1 MTSPAERY
9 AISKARQ
16 VENGTALPEFRASI
30 SFDLDPFQAE
40 ACQKVAEGH
49 SVLVAAP
56 TGAGKTVVGEYA
68 IYQALGENRK
78 AFYTTPIKALSNQ
91 KYSEL
96 VNRYGAQKVGLL
108 TGDTS
113 INSEAQIV
121 VMTTEVLRNMLYADS
136 QTLDGLG
143 YVIMDEVH
151 YLADKFRGAVWEE
164 VIIHLPSNVQIISL
178 SATVSNAEEFGGWL
192 DTVRGQTDIIVSEHR
207 PVPLFQHVMV
217 GPNVVDLFAEDV
229 AFDKVAE
236 DDSKASVNPELR
248 KLVRSHSPGGRVQRG
263 RGNGGRGRGG
273 RGPQRG
279 SGMGHRISRPA
290 VIGKLDRAALL
301 PAIFFIF
308 SRKGCDMAVQQC
320 AMADLRLTTNEEA
333 AEIAQALDEVAYR
346 IPNEDLDVLEFW
358 SWRDGLVRGFA
369 SHHAGLLPIFKEIVE
384 DLFARNLIKVVFATE
399 TLALGVNMPA
409 RSVVLE
415 KLVKF
420 NGESHVQISSGE
432 YTQLTGRAGRRG
444 IDVEGHSIVLWNPDL
459 EPEALAGLAS
469 KRTYPLNSSFRP
481 TYNMSTNLLA
491 QFGREQTRQILESS
505 FAQYQADRSVVGMAR
520 QVRSKEESLAG
531 YAKSMECHLGDF
543 TEYLKLQR
551 NLAQVEKNAAKDRR
565 HQRRSAAE
573 QSLQAV
579 IRGDVVDLPGGRRFG
594 RAVVVELDKAMY
606 NPRHTVLTEEAQL
619 RRLSVEDLNGPV
631 QIISRIKIPKGFS
644 GRTPKERR
652 DLASSLR
659 NSIYESR
666 PPRQDAQ
673 SFDFEGSDSF
683 EREINAL
690 RLELKDHP
698 CHACSEKDQHMRWAD
713 RYWKLKKDTDK
724 ARRAIRGR
732 TNTIATQ
739 FDKVCKVLE
748 QFEYLV
754 PSDGGEDFVLTDSG
768 RRLRRIYGDRDLLT
782 SQILE
787 TGKLT
792 QLKSEELC
800 AVVASLVYQ
809 ARRDMDRA
817 DPKMPTG
824 KIDDIWNTTI
834 KIWGELSDAEEALN
848 LDPTAPPESGLIW
861 PIYKWARGSSLNS
874 ALRGTDLAPGDFVRW
889 AKQVIDTLDQFAKNS
904 DLPPLLVRNAYKA
917 VDQIKR
923 GVVAYSNVLD

>member
-9 AISKARQ
+9 AISKTRQ
-16 VENGTALPEFRASI
+16 VEQGTALPDFRASI
-30 SFDLDPFQAE
+30 SFELDPFQAE
-40 ACQKVAEGH
+40 SCQKVTEGH

-56 TGAGKTVVGEYA
+56 TGAGKTVVGEFA
-68 IYQALGENRK
+68 IFQALRENRK

-96 VNRYGAQKVGLL
+96 VNRYGAQSVGLL

-217 GPNVVDLFAEDV
+217 GSNVVDLFAEDV
-229 AFDKVAE
+229 SFDKVAE
-236 DDSKASVNPELR
+236 GEAKASVNPELR
-248 KLVRSHSPGGRVQRG
+248 KLVRTHNSGGRVQRG
-263 RGNGGRGRGG
+263 RGKGS

-279 SGMGHRISRPA
+279 SGFGQRVNRPA
-290 VIGKLDRAALL
+290 VIGKLDRASLL

-333 AEIAQALDEVAYR
+333 AEIAQALEEVSYR
-346 IPNEDLDVLEFW
+346 IPSEDLDVLEFW
-358 SWRDGLVRGFA
+358 AWRDGLVRGFA

-444 IDVEGHSIVLWNPDL
+444 IDVEGHSIVVWNPEL
-459 EPEALAGLAS
+459 EPESLAGLAS

-551 NLAQVEKNAAKDRR
+551 NLATMEKNAAKSRR
-565 HQRRSAAE
+565 TERRSAAE
-573 QSLQAV
+573 RSLQAV
-579 IRGDVVDLPGGRRFG
+579 MRGDVVDLPGGRRFG
-594 RAVVVELDKAMY
+594 RAVVIELDTAMY
-606 NPRHTVLTEEAQL
+606 NPRHTVLTEEGQL
-619 RRLSVEDLNGPV
+619 RRLSVDDLTGPV
-631 QIISRIKIPKGFS
+631 EIISRIRIPKGFS

-652 DLASSLR
+652 DLTASLH
-659 NSIYESR
+659 NAVYEER
-666 PPRQDAQ
+666 PPRLDAQ
-673 SFDFEGSDSF
+673 GFNYEGADST
-683 EREINAL
+683 EREINEL
-690 RLELKDHP
+690 RLQLKDHP
-698 CHACSEKDQHMRWAD
+698 CHSCSEKDQHMRWAD
-713 RYWKLKKDTDK
+713 RYWKLKKDTEK

-732 TNTIATQ
+732 TNTIATE

-748 QFEYLV
+748 QFEYLT
-754 PSDGGEDFVLTDSG
+754 PDEDDEGFMLTDSG

-792 QLKSEELC
+792 KLNSDELC

-809 ARRDMDRA
+809 ARRDGDRA
-817 DPKMPTG
+817 DPKMPTD
-824 KIDDIWNTTI
+824 KIADIWNSTI
-834 KIWGELSDAEEALN
+834 KIWGELSDAEETLS

-861 PIYKWARGSSLNS
+861 PMYKWARGASLNS
-874 ALRGTDLAPGDFVRW
+874 ALRGTDMAPGDFVRW
-889 AKQVIDTLDQFAKNS
+889 AKQVIDTLDQFAKNPE
-904 DLPPLLVRNAYKA
+904 LPPMLVRNAYKA
-917 VDQIKR
+917 VDQVKR
-923 GVVAYSNVLD
+923 GVVAYSNVLA

>member
-1 MTSPAERY
+1 MTSPAESY
-9 AISKARQ
+9 ANSKARQ
-16 VENGTALPEFRASI
+16 VEHGTALPDFRASI

-40 ACQKVAEGH
+40 ACKKVTEGH

-56 TGAGKTVVGEYA
+56 TGAGKTVVGEFA
-68 IYQALGENRK
+68 IFQALRENRK

-96 VNRYGAQKVGLL
+96 VNRYGAKSVGLL

-236 DDSKASVNPELR
+236 GDSKASVNPELR
-248 KLVRSHSPGGRVQRG
+248 KLVRTHNAGGRVQRG
-263 RGNGGRGRGG
+263 RGKGS

-279 SGMGHRISRPA
+279 SGFGQRVNRPS
-290 VIGKLDRAALL
+290 VIGKLDRAGLL

-333 AEIAQALDEVAYR
+333 AEIAQALDEVSYR
-346 IPNEDLDVLEFW
+346 IPSEDLDVLEFW
-358 SWRDGLVRGFA
+358 AWRDGLIRGFA

-444 IDVEGHSIVLWNPDL
+444 IDVEGHSIVVWNPEL

-520 QVRSKEESLAG
+520 QVRSKEESLTG
-531 YAKSMECHLGDF
+531 YAKSMQCHLGDF

-551 NLAQVEKNAAKDRR
+551 NLSALEKNAAKSRR
-565 HQRRSAAE
+565 TERRSAAE
-573 QSLQAV
+573 RSLQAV

-594 RAVVVELDKAMY
+594 RAVVVELDTAMY
-606 NPRHTVLTEEAQL
+606 NPRHTVLTEEGQL
-619 RRLSVEDLNGPV
+619 RRLSADDLNGPV
-631 QIISRIKIPKGFS
+631 EIVSRIRIPKGFT
-644 GRTPKERR
+644 GRAPKERR

-659 NSIYESR
+659 NAIYDQR

-673 SFDFEGSDSF
+673 SFNYEGADSF
-683 EREINAL
+683 EREIAQM

-754 PSDGGEDFVLTDSG
+754 PSGEGDDFALTDSG
-768 RRLRRIYGDRDLLT
+768 RRLRRIYGERDLLT

-787 TGKLT
+787 TGKLSK
-792 QLKSEELC
+792 LNAEELC

-809 ARRDMDRA
+809 ARRDGDRP
-817 DPKMPTG
+817 DPKMPTD
-824 KIDDIWNTTI
+824 KVADIWNTTI
-834 KIWGELSDAEEALN
+834 KIWGALSDAEEALN

-861 PIYKWARGSSLNS
+861 PMYKWARGSSLNS
-874 ALRGTDLAPGDFVRW
+874 ALRGTDMAPGDFVRW

-904 DLPPLLVRNAYKA
+904 ELPPMLVRNAYKA
-917 VDQIKR
+917 VDQVKR
-923 GVVAYSNVLD
+923 GVVAYSNVLA

>member
-9 AISKARQ
+9 ANSKARQ
-16 VENGTALPEFRASI
+16 VEFGTSLPDFRATL

-40 ACQKVAEGH
+40 ACRKVAEGH
-49 SVLVAAP
+49 GVLVAAP
-56 TGAGKTVVGEYA
+56 TGAGKTVVGEFA
-68 IYQALGENRK
+68 IFQAMAENRK

-91 KYSEL
+91 KFTEL
-96 VNRYGAQKVGLL
+96 VKVYGPEQVGLL

-192 DTVRGQTDIIVSEHR
+192 DTVRGDTDIIVSEVR

-217 GPNVVDLFAEDV
+217 GPNLVDLFAEDV

-236 DDSKASVNPELR
+236 GDIKASVNPELR

-263 RGNGGRGRGG
+263 RGRGAP
-273 RGPQRG
+273 RGPQRAPG
-279 SGMGHRISRPA
+279 LSQRVSRSS
-290 VIGKLDRAALL
+290 VIARLDRAGLL

-333 AEIAQALDEVAYR
+333 AQIAQALDEVAYR

-384 DLFARNLIKVVFATE
+384 DLFARNLVKVVFATE

-444 IDVEGHSIVLWNPDL
+444 IDVEGHSIVLWNPDM

-469 KRTYPLNSSFRP
+469 RRTYPLNSSFRP

-520 QVRSKEESLAG
+520 QVRSREESLAG

-551 NLAQVEKNAAKDRR
+551 ELAALEKTAAKSRR
-565 HQRRSAAE
+565 HERRSAAE
-573 QSLQAV
+573 RSLQAV

-594 RAVVVELDKAMY
+594 RAVVVALDEAMY
-606 NPRHTVLTEEAQL
+606 NPRHTVLTEEGQL
-619 RRLSVEDLNGPV
+619 RRLSAEDLNGPL
-631 QIISRIKIPKGFS
+631 QIVSRIRIPKGFTGKS
-644 GRTPKERR
+644 PKERR

-659 NSIYESR
+659 NAIYDHR
-666 PPRQDAQ
+666 PPRQGAQ
-673 SFDFEGSDSF
+673 SFDFEGADSF
-683 EREINAL
+683 EREIEKL
-690 RLELKDHP
+690 RLQLRDHP
-698 CHACSEKDQHMRWAD
+698 CHACSERDDHMRWAD
-713 RYWKLKKDTDK
+713 RYWKLKKDTEK
-724 ARRAIRGR
+724 ARRNIRGR

-748 QFEYLV
+748 QFGYLL
-754 PSDGGEDFVLTDSG
+754 PSEDGEDFSITDSG
-768 RRLRRIYGDRDLLT
+768 RRLRRIYGERDLLT
-782 SQILE
+782 SQVLE

-792 QLKSEELC
+792 GLKPEELC
-800 AVVASLVYQ
+800 AVVAFLVYQ
-809 ARRDMDRA
+809 GRRDYDRP
-817 DPKMPTG
+817 DPKMPTE
-824 KIDDIWNTTI
+824 KIADIFTQTI
-834 KIWGELSDAEEALN
+834 NIWGPLSDAEEALGLN
-848 LDPTAPPESGLIW
+848 PTAPPESGLIW
-861 PIYKWARGSSLNS
+861 PMYKWARGSSLNS

-889 AKQVIDTLDQFAKNS
+889 AKQVIDTLDQFAKNT
-904 DLPPLLVRNAYKA
+904 DLPPQLVRGAYQA
-917 VDQIKR
+917 VDSIKR

>member
-9 AISKARQ
+9 AISKTRQ
-16 VENGTALPEFRASI
+16 VEQGTALPDFRASI
-30 SFDLDPFQAE
+30 SFELDPFQAE
-40 ACQKVAEGH
+40 SCQKVTEGH

-56 TGAGKTVVGEYA
+56 TGAGKTVVGEFA
-68 IYQALGENRK
+68 IFQALRENRK

-96 VNRYGAQKVGLL
+96 VNRYGAQSVGLL

-217 GPNVVDLFAEDV
+217 GSNVVDLFAEDV
-229 AFDKVAE
+229 SFDKVAE
-236 DDSKASVNPELR
+236 GEAKASVNPELR
-248 KLVRSHSPGGRVQRG
+248 KLVRTHNSGGRVQRG
-263 RGNGGRGRGG
+263 RGKGS

-279 SGMGHRISRPA
+279 SGFGQRVNRPS
-290 VIGKLDRAALL
+290 VIGKLDRASLL

-333 AEIAQALDEVAYR
+333 AEIAQALEEVSYR
-346 IPNEDLDVLEFW
+346 IPSEDLDVLEFW
-358 SWRDGLVRGFA
+358 AWRDGLVRGFA

-444 IDVEGHSIVLWNPDL
+444 IDVEGHSIVVWNPEL
-459 EPEALAGLAS
+459 EPESLAGLAS

-551 NLAQVEKNAAKDRR
+551 NLATMEKNAAKSRR
-565 HQRRSAAE
+565 TERRSAAE
-573 QSLQAV
+573 RSLQAV
-579 IRGDVVDLPGGRRFG
+579 MRGDVVDLPGGRRFG
-594 RAVVVELDKAMY
+594 RAVVIELDTAMY
-606 NPRHTVLTEEAQL
+606 NPRHTVLTEEGQL
-619 RRLSVEDLNGPV
+619 RRLSVDDLTGPV
-631 QIISRIKIPKGFS
+631 EIISRIRIPKGFS

-652 DLASSLR
+652 DLTASLH
-659 NSIYESR
+659 NAVYEER
-666 PPRQDAQ
+666 PPRLDAQ
-673 SFDFEGSDSF
+673 GFNYEGADST
-683 EREINAL
+683 EREINEL
-690 RLELKDHP
+690 RLQLKDHP
-698 CHACSEKDQHMRWAD
+698 CHSCSEKDQHMRWAD
-713 RYWKLKKDTDK
+713 RYWKLKKDTEK

-732 TNTIATQ
+732 TNTIATE

-748 QFEYLV
+748 QFEYLT
-754 PSDGGEDFVLTDSG
+754 PDEDDEGFTLTDSG

-792 QLKSEELC
+792 KLNSDELC

-809 ARRDMDRA
+809 ARRDGDRA
-817 DPKMPTG
+817 DPKMPTD
-824 KIDDIWNTTI
+824 KIADIWNSTI
-834 KIWGELSDAEEALN
+834 KIWGELSDAEETLS

-861 PIYKWARGSSLNS
+861 PMYKWARGASLNS
-874 ALRGTDLAPGDFVRW
+874 ALRGTDMAPGDFVRW
-889 AKQVIDTLDQFAKNS
+889 AKQVIDTLDQFAKNPE
-904 DLPPLLVRNAYKA
+904 LPPMLVRNAYKA
-917 VDQIKR
+917 VDQVKR
-923 GVVAYSNVLD
+923 GVVAYSNVLA

>member
-9 AISKARQ
+9 ANSKARQ
-16 VENGTALPEFRASI
+16 VEHGTALPDFRASI

-40 ACQKVAEGH
+40 ACKKVTEGH

-56 TGAGKTVVGEYA
+56 TGAGKTVVGEFA
-68 IYQALGENRK
+68 IFQALRENRK

-96 VNRYGAQKVGLL
+96 VNRYGAQSVGLL

-236 DDSKASVNPELR
+236 GDSKASVNPELR
-248 KLVRSHSPGGRVQRG
+248 KLVRTHNAGGRVQRG
-263 RGNGGRGRGG
+263 RGKGS

-279 SGMGHRISRPA
+279 SGFGQRVNRPS
-290 VIGKLDRAALL
+290 VIGKLDRAGLL

-333 AEIAQALDEVAYR
+333 AEIAQALDEVSYR
-346 IPNEDLDVLEFW
+346 IPSEDLDVLEFW
-358 SWRDGLVRGFA
+358 AWRDGLIRGFA

-444 IDVEGHSIVLWNPDL
+444 IDVEGHSIVVWNPEL
-459 EPEALAGLAS
+459 EPESLAGLAS

-531 YAKSMECHLGDF
+531 YAKSMQCHLGDF

-551 NLAQVEKNAAKDRR
+551 NLSALEKNAAKSRR
-565 HQRRSAAE
+565 TERRSAAE
-573 QSLQAV
+573 RSLQAV

-594 RAVVVELDKAMY
+594 RAVVVELDTAMY
-606 NPRHTVLTEEAQL
+606 NPRHTVLTEEGQL
-619 RRLSVEDLNGPV
+619 RRLSADDLNGPV
-631 QIISRIKIPKGFS
+631 EIVSRIRIPKGFT
-644 GRTPKERR
+644 GRAPKERR

-659 NSIYESR
+659 NAIYDQR

-673 SFDFEGSDSF
+673 SFNYEGADSF
-683 EREINAL
+683 EREIAQM

-754 PSDGGEDFVLTDSG
+754 PYGEGDDFALTDSG
-768 RRLRRIYGDRDLLT
+768 RRLRRIYGERDLLT

-787 TGKLT
+787 TGKLSK
-792 QLKSEELC
+792 LNAEELC

-809 ARRDMDRA
+809 ARRDGDRP
-817 DPKMPTG
+817 DPKMPTD
-824 KIDDIWNTTI
+824 KVADIWNTTI
-834 KIWGELSDAEEALN
+834 KIWGALSDAEEALN

-861 PIYKWARGSSLNS
+861 PMYKWARGSSLNS
-874 ALRGTDLAPGDFVRW
+874 ALRGTDMAPGDFVRW

-904 DLPPLLVRNAYKA
+904 ELPPMLVRNAYKA
-917 VDQIKR
+917 VDQVKR
-923 GVVAYSNVLD
+923 GVVAYSNVLA

>member
-1 MTSPAERY
+1 MTSAAENY
-9 AISKARQ
+9 AHAKARQ
-16 VENGTALPEFRASI
+16 IEVGTHLPDFRASI
-30 SFDLDPFQAE
+30 AFDLDQFQAE
-40 ACQKVAEGH
+40 ACRKVAVGN

-68 IYQALGENRK
+68 IFQAIRENRK

-91 KYSEL
+91 KYSDL
-96 VNRYGAQKVGLL
+96 AKQYGANKVGLL

-192 DTVRGQTDIIVSEHR
+192 DTVRGNTDIIVSEVR

-217 GPNVVDLFAEDV
+217 GPNLVDLFAEDV
-229 AFDKVAE
+229 AFDKVANG
-236 DDSKASVNPELR
+236 DSKANVNPELR
-248 KLVRSHSPGGRVQRG
+248 KLVRSQSAGGRVQRG
-263 RGNGGRGRGG
+263 RSARGYRGASRAPKIG
-273 RGPQRG
+273 QRT
-279 SGMGHRISRPA
+279 SRSS
-290 VIGKLDRAALL
+290 VIAKLDKAGLL

-320 AMADLRLTTNEEA
+320 AMADLRLTTNEES
-333 AEIAQALDEVAYR
+333 AEIAQALDEIAYR

-358 SWRDGLVRGFA
+358 SWRDGLTRGFA

-444 IDVEGHSIVLWNPDL
+444 IDVEGHSIVLWNPDM
-459 EPEALAGLAS
+459 EPESLAGLAS
-469 KRTYPLNSSFRP
+469 RRTYPLNSSFRP

-520 QVRSKEESLAG
+520 EVRSKEESLAG

-543 TEYLKLQR
+543 SEYLKLQR
-551 NLAQVEKNAAKDRR
+551 DLAALEKTASKERK
-565 HQRRSAAE
+565 HHRRSAAE
-573 QSLQAV
+573 RSLQAV

-594 RAVVVELDKAMY
+594 RAVIIALDTAMY
-606 NPRHTVLTEEAQL
+606 NPRHTVLTEEGQL
-619 RRLSVEDLNGPV
+619 RRLSAEDLNGPL
-631 QIISRIKIPKGFS
+631 QIVSRIRIPKGFT
-644 GRTPKERR
+644 GQTPKERR

-659 NSIYESR
+659 NAIYDHR

-673 SFDFEGSDSF
+673 SFDYTGSDTF
-683 EREINAL
+683 ERQIQEL
-690 RLELKDHP
+690 RLQMQDHP
-698 CHACSEKDQHMRWAD
+698 CHACSEKDAHMRWAD
-713 RYWKLKKDTDK
+713 RYWKLKKSADK
-724 ARRAIRGR
+724 ARRQIRGR
-732 TNTIATQ
+732 TNSIATQ
-739 FDKVCKVLE
+739 FDRICNVLE
-748 QFEYLV
+748 QFGYLQ
-754 PSDGGEDFVLTDSG
+754 SDSASEEFTITDAG
-768 RRLRRIYGDRDLLT
+768 RRLRRIYGERDLLS
-782 SQILE
+782 SQVLE
-787 TGKLT
+787 TGMLT
-792 QLKSEELC
+792 NLKAEELC
-800 AVVASLVYQ
+800 AVVAFLVYQ
-809 ARRDMDRA
+809 GRRDFDRP
-817 DPKMPTG
+817 DPSMPTQ
-824 KIDDIWNTTI
+824 KIGDIWTRTI
-834 KIWGELSDAEEALN
+834 NIWGKLSDAEEAAN
-848 LDPTAPPESGLIW
+848 LEPTAPPESGLIW
-861 PIYKWARGSSLNS
+861 PIYKWARGASLNS

-889 AKQVIDTLDQFAKNS
+889 AKQVIDTLDQFAKNT
-904 DLPPLLVRNAYKA
+904 DLPPRLVRNAYTA
-917 VDQIKR
+917 MDLVKR
-923 GVVAYSNVLD
+923 GVIAYSNVLD

>member
-1 MTSPAERY
+1 VTSPAERY
-9 AISKARQ
+9 ANSKARQ
-16 VENGTALPEFRASI
+16 VEHGTALPDFRSSI

-40 ACQKVAEGH
+40 ACKKVTEGH

-56 TGAGKTVVGEYA
+56 TGAGKTVVGEFA
-68 IYQALGENRK
+68 IFQALRENRK

-96 VNRYGAQKVGLL
+96 VNRYGAKSVGLL

-229 AFDKVAE
+229 AFDKAAE

-248 KLVRSHSPGGRVQRG
+248 KLVRTHNAGGRVQRG
-263 RGNGGRGRGG
+263 RGKGS
-273 RGPQRG
+273 RGPQRS
-279 SGMGHRISRPA
+279 SGFGQRVNRPS
-290 VIGKLDRAALL
+290 VIGKLDRAGLL

-333 AEIAQALDEVAYR
+333 AEISQALDEVAYR
-346 IPNEDLDVLEFW
+346 IPSEDLDVLEFW
-358 SWRDGLVRGFA
+358 AWRDGMVRGFA

-444 IDVEGHSIVLWNPDL
+444 IDVEGHSIVVWNPDL
-459 EPEALAGLAS
+459 DPEALAGLAS

-531 YAKSMECHLGDF
+531 YAKSMQCHLGDF

-551 NLAQVEKNAAKDRR
+551 NLSTLEKTAAKSRR
-565 HQRRSAAE
+565 TERRSAAE
-573 QSLQAV
+573 RSLQAL

-594 RAVVVELDKAMY
+594 RAVVLELDTAMY
-606 NPRHTVLTEEAQL
+606 NPRHTVLTEEGQL
-619 RRLSVEDLNGPV
+619 RRLSADDLNGPV
-631 QIISRIKIPKGFS
+631 EIISRIRIPKGFS
-644 GRTPKERR
+644 GRAPKERR

-659 NSIYESR
+659 NAIDDHR

-673 SFDFEGSDSF
+673 SFNYEGADSF
-683 EREINAL
+683 DREIEEM
-690 RLELKDHP
+690 RLNLKDHP

-713 RYWKLKKDTDK
+713 RYWKLKKDTEK
-724 ARRAIRGR
+724 ARRSIRGR

-748 QFEYLV
+748 QFEYLTHSGE
-754 PSDGGEDFVLTDSG
+754 SDDFTLTDSG
-768 RRLRRIYGDRDLLT
+768 RRLRRIYGERDLLT

-787 TGKLT
+787 TGKLSK
-792 QLKSEELC
+792 LNAEELC

-809 ARRDMDRA
+809 ARRDGDRA
-817 DPKMPTG
+817 DPKMPTD
-824 KIDDIWNTTI
+824 KIADIWNTTI
-834 KIWGELSDAEEALN
+834 KIWGALSDAEEALN

-861 PIYKWARGSSLNS
+861 PMYKWARGASLNS
-874 ALRGTDLAPGDFVRW
+874 ALRGTDMAPGDFVRW
-889 AKQVIDTLDQFAKNS
+889 AKQVIDTLDQFAKNTQ
-904 DLPPLLVRNAYKA
+904 LPPMLVRNAYKA
-917 VDQIKR
+917 VDQVKR
-923 GVVAYSNVLD
+923 GVVAYSNVLS

>member
-1 MTSPAERY
+1 VTSPAERY
-9 AISKARQ
+9 AISKTRQ
-16 VENGTALPEFRASI
+16 VEQGTALPDFRASI
-30 SFDLDPFQAE
+30 SFELDPFQAE
-40 ACQKVAEGH
+40 SCQKVTEGH

-56 TGAGKTVVGEYA
+56 TGAGKTVVGEFA
-68 IYQALGENRK
+68 IFQALRENRK

-96 VNRYGAQKVGLL
+96 VNRYGAQSVGLL

-217 GPNVVDLFAEDV
+217 GSNVVDLFAEDV
-229 AFDKVAE
+229 SFDKVAE
-236 DDSKASVNPELR
+236 GEAKASVNPELR
-248 KLVRSHSPGGRVQRG
+248 KLVRTHNSGGRVQRG
-263 RGNGGRGRGG
+263 RGKGS

-279 SGMGHRISRPA
+279 SGFGQRVNRPS
-290 VIGKLDRAALL
+290 VIGKLDRASLL

-333 AEIAQALDEVAYR
+333 AEIAQALEEVSYR
-346 IPNEDLDVLEFW
+346 IPSEDLDVLEFW
-358 SWRDGLVRGFA
+358 AWRDGLVRGFA

-444 IDVEGHSIVLWNPDL
+444 IDVEGHSIVVWNPEL
-459 EPEALAGLAS
+459 EPESLAGLAS

-551 NLAQVEKNAAKDRR
+551 NLATMEKNAAKSRR
-565 HQRRSAAE
+565 TERRSAAE
-573 QSLQAV
+573 RSLQAV
-579 IRGDVVDLPGGRRFG
+579 MRGDVVDLPGGRRFG
-594 RAVVVELDKAMY
+594 RAVVIELDTAMY
-606 NPRHTVLTEEAQL
+606 NPRHTVLTEEGQL
-619 RRLSVEDLNGPV
+619 RRLSVDDLTGPV
-631 QIISRIKIPKGFS
+631 EIISRIRIPKGFS

-652 DLASSLR
+652 DLTASLH
-659 NSIYESR
+659 NAVYEER
-666 PPRQDAQ
+666 PPRLDAQ
-673 SFDFEGSDSF
+673 GFNYEGADST
-683 EREINAL
+683 EREINEL
-690 RLELKDHP
+690 RLQLKDHP
-698 CHACSEKDQHMRWAD
+698 CHSCSEKDQHMRWAD
-713 RYWKLKKDTDK
+713 RYWKLKKDTEK

-732 TNTIATQ
+732 TNTIATE

-748 QFEYLV
+748 QFEYLT
-754 PSDGGEDFVLTDSG
+754 PDEDDEGFTLTDSG

-792 QLKSEELC
+792 KLNSDELC

-809 ARRDMDRA
+809 ARRDGDRA
-817 DPKMPTG
+817 DPKMPTD
-824 KIDDIWNTTI
+824 KIADIWNSTI
-834 KIWGELSDAEEALN
+834 KIWGELSDAEEALS

-861 PIYKWARGSSLNS
+861 PMYKWARGASLNS
-874 ALRGTDLAPGDFVRW
+874 ALRGTDMAPGDFVRW
-889 AKQVIDTLDQFAKNS
+889 AKQVIDTLDQFAKNPE
-904 DLPPLLVRNAYKA
+904 LPPMLVRNAYKA
-917 VDQIKR
+917 VDQVKR
-923 GVVAYSNVLD
+923 GVVAYSNVLA

>member
-9 AISKARQ
+9 ATSKARQ
-16 VENGTALPEFRASI
+16 VELGSALPDFRASI

-40 ACQKVAEGH
+40 ACRKVTEGH

-56 TGAGKTVVGEYA
+56 TGAGKTVVGEFA
-68 IYQALGENRK
+68 IFQALRENRK

-96 VNRYGAQKVGLL
+96 VNRHGAKRVGLL

-217 GPNVVDLFAEDV
+217 GPNIIDLFAEDV

-236 DDSKASVNPELR
+236 GESKASVNPELR
-248 KLVRSHSPGGRVQRG
+248 KLVRTHNSGGRVQRG
-263 RGNGGRGRGG
+263 RGKGG
-273 RGPQRG
+273 RGPQRS
-279 SGMGHRISRPA
+279 SGFGQRVNRPS
-290 VIGKLDRAALL
+290 VIGKLDRAGLL

-333 AEIAQALDEVAYR
+333 AEIAQALDEVSYR
-346 IPNEDLDVLEFW
+346 IPSEDLDVLEFW
-358 SWRDGLVRGFA
+358 AWRDGLIRGFA

-444 IDVEGHSIVLWNPDL
+444 IDVEGHSIVVWNPEL

-531 YAKSMECHLGDF
+531 YAKSMQCHLGDF
-543 TEYLKLQR
+543 TEYLKIQR
-551 NLAQVEKNAAKDRR
+551 NLSTLEKSAAKNRR
-565 HQRRSAAE
+565 TERRSAAE
-573 QSLQAV
+573 RSLQAV

-594 RAVVVELDKAMY
+594 RAVVVELDTAMY
-606 NPRHTVLTEEAQL
+606 NPRHTVLTDEGQL
-619 RRLSVEDLNGPV
+619 RRLSADDLNGPV
-631 QIISRIKIPKGFS
+631 EIISRIRIPKGFT
-644 GRTPKERR
+644 GRAPKERR

-659 NSIYESR
+659 NAVDDHR

-673 SFDFEGSDSF
+673 SFNYDGADSF
-683 EREINAL
+683 EREIATM
-690 RLELKDHP
+690 RMELKDHP

-748 QFEYLV
+748 QFEYLT
-754 PSDGGEDFVLTDSG
+754 PSGENDDLTLTDSG
-768 RRLRRIYGDRDLLT
+768 RRLRRIYGERDLLT

-787 TGKLT
+787 TGKLSK
-792 QLKSEELC
+792 LNAEELC

-809 ARRDMDRA
+809 ARRDGDRP
-817 DPKMPTG
+817 DPKMPTD
-824 KIDDIWNTTI
+824 KVADIWNTTI
-834 KIWGELSDAEEALN
+834 KIWGALSDAEEALN

-861 PIYKWARGSSLNS
+861 PMYKWARGSSLNS
-874 ALRGTDLAPGDFVRW
+874 ALRGTDMAPGDFVRW
-889 AKQVIDTLDQFAKNS
+889 AKQVIDTLDQFAKNT
-904 DLPPLLVRNAYKA
+904 DLPPMLVRNAFKA
-917 VDQIKR
+917 VDQVKR
-923 GVVAYSNVLD
+923 GVVAYSNVLA

>member
-1 MTSPAERY
+1 VTSPAESY
-9 AISKARQ
+9 ANSKARQ
-16 VENGTALPEFRASI
+16 VEHGTALPDFRASI

-40 ACQKVAEGH
+40 ACKKVTEGH

-56 TGAGKTVVGEYA
+56 TGAGKTVVGEFA
-68 IYQALGENRK
+68 IFQALRENRK

-96 VNRYGAQKVGLL
+96 VNRYGAKSVGLL

-236 DDSKASVNPELR
+236 GDSKASVNPELR
-248 KLVRSHSPGGRVQRG
+248 KLVRTHSAGGRVQRG
-263 RGNGGRGRGG
+263 RGKGS

-279 SGMGHRISRPA
+279 PGFGQRVNRPS
-290 VIGKLDRAALL
+290 VIGKLDRAGLL

-333 AEIAQALDEVAYR
+333 AEIAQALDEVSYR
-346 IPNEDLDVLEFW
+346 IPSEDLDVLEFW
-358 SWRDGLVRGFA
+358 AWRDGLIRGFA

-444 IDVEGHSIVLWNPDL
+444 IDVEGHSIVVWNPEL

-531 YAKSMECHLGDF
+531 YAKSMQCHLGDF

-551 NLAQVEKNAAKDRR
+551 NLSALEKNAAKSRR
-565 HQRRSAAE
+565 TERRSAAE
-573 QSLQAV
+573 RSLQAV

-594 RAVVVELDKAMY
+594 RAVVVELDTAMY
-606 NPRHTVLTEEAQL
+606 NPRHTVLTEEGQL
-619 RRLSVEDLNGPV
+619 RRLSADDLNGPV
-631 QIISRIKIPKGFS
+631 EIVSRIRIPKGFT
-644 GRTPKERR
+644 GRAPKERR

-659 NSIYESR
+659 NAIYDQR

-673 SFDFEGSDSF
+673 SFNYEGADSF
-683 EREINAL
+683 EREIAQM

-754 PSDGGEDFVLTDSG
+754 PSGEGDDFALTDSG
-768 RRLRRIYGDRDLLT
+768 RRLRRIYGERDLLT

-787 TGKLT
+787 TGKLSK
-792 QLKSEELC
+792 LNAEELC

-809 ARRDMDRA
+809 ARRDGDRP
-817 DPKMPTG
+817 DPKMPTD
-824 KIDDIWNTTI
+824 KVADIWNTTI
-834 KIWGELSDAEEALN
+834 KIWGALSDAEEALN

-861 PIYKWARGSSLNS
+861 PMYKWARGSSLNS
-874 ALRGTDLAPGDFVRW
+874 ALRGTDMAPGDFVRW

-904 DLPPLLVRNAYKA
+904 ELPPMLVRNAYKA
-917 VDQIKR
+917 VDQVKR
-923 GVVAYSNVLD
+923 GVVAYSNVLA

>member
-1 MTSPAERY
+1 MTSPAESY
-9 AISKARQ
+9 ANSKARQ
-16 VENGTALPEFRASI
+16 VEHGTALPDFRASI

-40 ACQKVAEGH
+40 ACKKVTEGH

-56 TGAGKTVVGEYA
+56 TGAGKTVVGEFA
-68 IYQALGENRK
+68 IFQALRENRK

-96 VNRYGAQKVGLL
+96 VNRYGAKSVGLL

-236 DDSKASVNPELR
+236 GDSKASVNPELR
-248 KLVRSHSPGGRVQRG
+248 KLVRTHNAGGRVQRG
-263 RGNGGRGRGG
+263 RGKGS

-279 SGMGHRISRPA
+279 SGFGQRVNRPS
-290 VIGKLDRAALL
+290 VIGKLDRAGLL

-333 AEIAQALDEVAYR
+333 AEIAQALDEVSYR
-346 IPNEDLDVLEFW
+346 IPSEDLDVLEFW
-358 SWRDGLVRGFA
+358 AWRDGLIRGFA

-444 IDVEGHSIVLWNPDL
+444 IDVEGHSIVVWNPEL

-531 YAKSMECHLGDF
+531 YAKSMQCHLGDF

-551 NLAQVEKNAAKDRR
+551 NLSALEKNAAKSRR
-565 HQRRSAAE
+565 TERRSAAE
-573 QSLQAV
+573 RSLQAV

-594 RAVVVELDKAMY
+594 RAVVVELDTAMY
-606 NPRHTVLTEEAQL
+606 NPRHTVLTEEGQL
-619 RRLSVEDLNGPV
+619 RRLSADDLNGPV
-631 QIISRIKIPKGFS
+631 EIVSRIRIPKGFT
-644 GRTPKERR
+644 GRAPKERR

-659 NSIYESR
+659 NAIYDQR

-673 SFDFEGSDSF
+673 SFNYEGADSF
-683 EREINAL
+683 EREIAQM

-754 PSDGGEDFVLTDSG
+754 PSGEGDDFALTDSG
-768 RRLRRIYGDRDLLT
+768 RRLRRIYGERDLLT

-787 TGKLT
+787 TGKLSKLT
-792 QLKSEELC
+792 AEELC

-809 ARRDMDRA
+809 ARRDGDRP
-817 DPKMPTG
+817 DPKMPTD
-824 KIDDIWNTTI
+824 KVADIWNTTI
-834 KIWGELSDAEEALN
+834 KIWGALSDAEEALN

-861 PIYKWARGSSLNS
+861 PMYKWARGSSLNS
-874 ALRGTDLAPGDFVRW
+874 ALRGTDMAPGDFVRW

-904 DLPPLLVRNAYKA
+904 ELPPMLVRNAYKA
-917 VDQIKR
+917 VDQVKR
-923 GVVAYSNVLD
+923 GVVAYSNVLA

>member
-1 MTSPAERY
+1 MTSPAEQY
-9 AISKARQ
+9 ANSKARQ
-16 VENGTALPEFRASI
+16 VELGTALPDFRASI

-40 ACQKVAEGH
+40 ACKKVTEGH

-56 TGAGKTVVGEYA
+56 TGAGKTVVGEFA
-68 IYQALGENRK
+68 IFQALRENRK

-96 VNRYGAQKVGLL
+96 VSRYGAKSVGLL

-217 GPNVVDLFAEDV
+217 GPYIVDLFAEDV
-229 AFDKVAE
+229 AFDKVA
-236 DDSKASVNPELR
+236 DDESTASVNPELR
-248 KLVRSHSPGGRVQRG
+248 KLVRTHNSSGRVQRG
-263 RGNGGRGRGG
+263 RGKGS

-279 SGMGHRISRPA
+279 SGFSQRVNRPS
-290 VIGKLDRAALL
+290 VIGKLDRAGLL

-333 AEIAQALDEVAYR
+333 AEIAQALDEVSYR
-346 IPNEDLDVLEFW
+346 IPSEDLDVLEFW
-358 SWRDGLVRGFA
+358 AWRDGLIRGFA

-444 IDVEGHSIVLWNPDL
+444 IDVEGHSIVVWNPEL

-531 YAKSMECHLGDF
+531 YAKSMQCHLGDF

-551 NLAQVEKNAAKDRR
+551 NLSALEKNAAKSRR
-565 HQRRSAAE
+565 TERRSAAE
-573 QSLQAV
+573 RSLQAV

-594 RAVVVELDKAMY
+594 RAVIVELDTAMY
-606 NPRHTVLTEEAQL
+606 NPRHTVLTEDGQV
-619 RRLSVEDLNGPV
+619 RRLSVDDLNGPV
-631 QIISRIKIPKGFS
+631 EIVSRIRIPKGFT
-644 GRTPKERR
+644 GRAPKERR

-659 NSIYESR
+659 NAIYDQR

-673 SFDFEGSDSF
+673 SFNYEGADSF
-683 EREINAL
+683 EREIAQM
-690 RLELKDHP
+690 RLDLKDHP

-754 PSDGGEDFVLTDSG
+754 PAEGNDDFTLTDSG
-768 RRLRRIYGDRDLLT
+768 RRLRKIYGERDLLT

-787 TGKLT
+787 TGKLSK
-792 QLKSEELC
+792 LNAEELC

-809 ARRDMDRA
+809 ARRDGDRA
-817 DPKMPTG
+817 DPKMPTD
-824 KIDDIWNTTI
+824 KIADIWNTTI
-834 KIWGELSDAEEALN
+834 KIWGALSDAEETLN

-861 PIYKWARGSSLNS
+861 PMYKWARGSSLNS
-874 ALRGTDLAPGDFVRW
+874 ALRGTDMAPGDFVRW

-904 DLPPLLVRNAYKA
+904 ELPPMLVRNAYKA
-917 VDQIKR
+917 VDQVKR
-923 GVVAYSNVLD
+923 GVVAYSNVLA

>member
-1 MTSPAERY
+1 MTSPAESY
-9 AISKARQ
+9 ANSKARQ
-16 VENGTALPEFRASI
+16 VEHGTALPDFRASI

-40 ACQKVAEGH
+40 ACKKVTEGH

-56 TGAGKTVVGEYA
+56 TGAGKTVVGEFA
-68 IYQALGENRK
+68 IFQALRENRK

-96 VNRYGAQKVGLL
+96 VNRYGAKSVGLL

-236 DDSKASVNPELR
+236 GDSKASVNPELR
-248 KLVRSHSPGGRVQRG
+248 KLVRTHSAGGRVQRG
-263 RGNGGRGRGG
+263 RGKGS

-279 SGMGHRISRPA
+279 PGFGQRVNRPS
-290 VIGKLDRAALL
+290 VIGKLDRAGLL

-333 AEIAQALDEVAYR
+333 AEIAQALDEVSYR
-346 IPNEDLDVLEFW
+346 IPSEDLDVLEFW
-358 SWRDGLVRGFA
+358 AWRDGLIRGFA

-444 IDVEGHSIVLWNPDL
+444 IDVEGHSIVVWNPEL

-531 YAKSMECHLGDF
+531 YAKSMQCHLGDF

-551 NLAQVEKNAAKDRR
+551 NLSALEKNAAKSRR
-565 HQRRSAAE
+565 TERRSAAE
-573 QSLQAV
+573 RSLQAV

-594 RAVVVELDKAMY
+594 RAVVVELDTAMY
-606 NPRHTVLTEEAQL
+606 NPRHTVLTEEGQL
-619 RRLSVEDLNGPV
+619 RRLSADDLNGPV
-631 QIISRIKIPKGFS
+631 EIVSRIRIPKGFT
-644 GRTPKERR
+644 GRAPKERR

-659 NSIYESR
+659 NAIYDQR

-673 SFDFEGSDSF
+673 SFNYEGADSF
-683 EREINAL
+683 EREIAQM

-754 PSDGGEDFVLTDSG
+754 PSGEGDDFALTDSG
-768 RRLRRIYGDRDLLT
+768 RRLRRIYGERDLLT

-787 TGKLT
+787 TGKLSK
-792 QLKSEELC
+792 LNAEELC

-809 ARRDMDRA
+809 ARRDGDRP
-817 DPKMPTG
+817 DPKMPTD
-824 KIDDIWNTTI
+824 KVADIWNTTI
-834 KIWGELSDAEEALN
+834 KIWGALSDAEEALN

-861 PIYKWARGSSLNS
+861 PMYKWARGSSLNS
-874 ALRGTDLAPGDFVRW
+874 ALRGTDMAPGDFVRW

-904 DLPPLLVRNAYKA
+904 ELPPMLVRNAYKA
-917 VDQIKR
+917 VDQVKR
-923 GVVAYSNVLD
+923 GVVAYSNVLA

>member
-9 AISKARQ
+9 ANSKERR
-16 VENGTALPEFRASI
+16 VESGTYLPDFRASV
-30 SFDLDPFQAE
+30 SFNLDEFQSQ
-40 ACQKVAEGH
+40 ACQSVANGH

-56 TGAGKTVVGEYA
+56 TGAGKTVVGEFA
-68 IYQALGENRK
+68 IYQAIHEHRK

-96 VNRYGAQKVGLL
+96 VKRYGPEQVGLL

-113 INSEAQIV
+113 INSEAQVV

-136 QTLDGLG
+136 RTLDGLG

-164 VIIHLPSNVQIISL
+164 VIIHLPSNVQTISL

-217 GPNVVDLFAEDV
+217 GPELVDLFAEDV
-229 AFDKVAE
+229 AFDRAADE
-236 DDSKASVNPELR
+236 DAKISVNPELR
-248 KLVRSHSPGGRVQRG
+248 KLVRSNRPAGRPQ
-263 RGNGGRGRGG
+263 RGG
-273 RGPQRG
+273 RGLQRG
-279 SGMGHRISRPA
+279 RAQGPGLSRRVSRRDVISR
-290 VIGKLDRAALL
+290 LDKAELL

-308 SRKGCDMAVQQC
+308 SRKGCDMALQQC
-320 AMADLRLTTNEEA
+320 VAADLRLTTNEEA
-333 AEIAQALDEVAYR
+333 AQIAEVLDEVAYR
-346 IPNEDLDVLEFW
+346 IPGEDLDVLEFW
-358 SWRDGLVRGFA
+358 SWRDGLLRGIA

-444 IDVEGHSIVLWNPDL
+444 IDVEGHSIVLWNPDI

-469 KRTYPLNSSFRP
+469 RRTYPLNSSFRP

-520 QVRSKEESLAG
+520 QVRSREESLAG
-531 YAKSMECHLGDF
+531 YEKSMECHLGDF
-543 TEYLKLQR
+543 REYLKLQR
-551 NLAQVEKNAAKDRR
+551 DLSEAEKRAAKNRKNL
-565 HQRRSAAE
+565 RRSAAE
-573 QSLQAV
+573 NSLQSV

-594 RAVVVELDKAMY
+594 RAVIVALDESLY
-606 NPRHTVLTEEAQL
+606 NPRHTVLTEEGQL
-619 RRLSVEDLNGPV
+619 RRLSVDDLNGPIE
-631 QIISRIKIPKGFS
+631 IISRIRIPKGFTGKS
-644 GRTPKERR
+644 PKERR
-652 DLASSLR
+652 DLATALR
-659 NSIYESR
+659 NAIADER

-673 SFDFEGSDSF
+673 SFNFDGADSF
-683 EREINAL
+683 ERESDKL
-690 RLELKDHP
+690 RLAMKDHP
-698 CHACSEKDQHMRWAD
+698 CHACSDRDAHMRWAD

-732 TNTIATQ
+732 TNTIATE

-748 QFEYLV
+748 RFDYLI
-754 PSDGGEDFVLTDSG
+754 PSNDGEDYEITASG
-768 RRLRRIYGDRDLLT
+768 RRLRRIYGERDLLT
-782 SQILE
+782 SQVLE
-787 TGKLT
+787 TGKLNG
-792 QLKSEELC
+792 LHPEELC
-800 AVVASLVYQ
+800 AVVAALVYQ
-809 ARRDMDRA
+809 GRRDYDRP
-817 DPKMPTG
+817 DPKMPTDRVG
-824 KIDDIWNTTI
+824 DIWTQTI
-834 KIWGELSDAEEALN
+834 NIWGTLSDAEEALGLN
-848 LDPTAPPESGLIW
+848 PTAPPEAGLIW
-861 PIYKWARGSSLNS
+861 PMYKWSRGASLNS
-874 ALRGTDLAPGDFVRW
+874 ALRGGDMAPGDFVRW
-889 AKQVIDTLDQFAKNS
+889 AKQVIDTLDQFAKNT
-904 DLPPLLVRNAYKA
+904 DLPVELVRSARQA
-917 VDQIKR
+917 VDLVKR
-923 GVVAYSNVLD
+923 GVIAYSNVLD

>member
-1 MTSPAERY
+1 MTSPAESY
-9 AISKARQ
+9 ANSKARQ
-16 VENGTALPEFRASI
+16 VEHGTALPDFRASI

-40 ACQKVAEGH
+40 ACKKVTEGH

-56 TGAGKTVVGEYA
+56 TGAGKTVVGEFA
-68 IYQALGENRK
+68 IFQALRENRK

-96 VNRYGAQKVGLL
+96 VNRYGAKSVGLL

-236 DDSKASVNPELR
+236 GDSKASVNPELR
-248 KLVRSHSPGGRVQRG
+248 KLVRTHNAGGRVQRG
-263 RGNGGRGRGG
+263 RGKGS

-279 SGMGHRISRPA
+279 SGFGERVNRPS
-290 VIGKLDRAALL
+290 VIGKLDRAGLL

-333 AEIAQALDEVAYR
+333 AEIAQALDEVSYR
-346 IPNEDLDVLEFW
+346 IPSEDLDVLEFW
-358 SWRDGLVRGFA
+358 AWRDGLIRGFA

-444 IDVEGHSIVLWNPDL
+444 IDVEGHSIVVWNPEL

-531 YAKSMECHLGDF
+531 YAKSMQCHLGDF

-551 NLAQVEKNAAKDRR
+551 NLSALEKNAAKSRR
-565 HQRRSAAE
+565 TERRSAAE
-573 QSLQAV
+573 RSLQAV

-594 RAVVVELDKAMY
+594 RAVVVELDTAMY
-606 NPRHTVLTEEAQL
+606 NPRHTVLTEEGQL
-619 RRLSVEDLNGPV
+619 RRLSADDLNGPV
-631 QIISRIKIPKGFS
+631 EIVSRIRIPKGFT
-644 GRTPKERR
+644 GRAPKERR

-659 NSIYESR
+659 NAIYDQR

-673 SFDFEGSDSF
+673 SFNYEGADSF
-683 EREINAL
+683 EREIAQM

-754 PSDGGEDFVLTDSG
+754 PSGEGDDFALTDSG
-768 RRLRRIYGDRDLLT
+768 RRLRRIYGERDLLT

-787 TGKLT
+787 TGKLSK
-792 QLKSEELC
+792 LNAEELC

-809 ARRDMDRA
+809 ARRDGDRP
-817 DPKMPTG
+817 DPKMPTD
-824 KIDDIWNTTI
+824 KVADIWNTTI
-834 KIWGELSDAEEALN
+834 KIWGALSDAEEALN

-861 PIYKWARGSSLNS
+861 PMYKWARGSSLNS
-874 ALRGTDLAPGDFVRW
+874 ALRGTDMAPGDFVRW

-904 DLPPLLVRNAYKA
+904 ELPPMLVRNAYKA
-917 VDQIKR
+917 VDQVKR
-923 GVVAYSNVLD
+923 GVVAYSNVLA

>member
-1 MTSPAERY
+1 MTSPAEDS
-9 AISKARQ
+9 ALSKVRQ
-16 VENGTALPEFRASI
+16 VESDSYLPDFRASM
-30 SFDLDPFQAE
+30 SFALDDFQAE
-40 ACQKVAEGH
+40 ACQSVAAGH

-68 IYQALGENRK
+68 IYQAIHENRK

-96 VNRYGAQKVGLL
+96 VKRYGAKKVGLL

-164 VIIHLPSNVQIISL
+164 VIIHLPSNVQTISL

-192 DTVRGQTDIIVSEHR
+192 DTVRGQTDIVVSEHR

-217 GPNVVDLFAEDV
+217 GPQLVDLFAEDV
-229 AFDKVAE
+229 AFDQVAE
-236 DDSKASVNPELR
+236 DDNAKATVNPELR
-248 KLVRSHSPGGRVQRG
+248 KLVRSGRPGGRPH
-263 RGNGGRGRGG
+263 RGG
-273 RGPQRG
+273 RGPQRVRSQP
-279 SGMGHRISRPA
+279 SGAGKRVSRGDVISRLHNA
-290 VIGKLDRAALL
+290 NLL

-333 AEIAQALDEVAYR
+333 AQIGEMLDEVAFR

-358 SWRDGLVRGFA
+358 AWRDGLLRGFA

-384 DLFARNLIKVVFATE
+384 DLFARNLVKVVFATE

-469 KRTYPLNSSFRP
+469 RRTYPLNSSFRP

-520 QVRSKEESLAG
+520 QVRSREESLAG
-531 YAKSMECHLGDF
+531 YEKSMHCHLGDF
-543 TEYLKLQR
+543 REYLKLQR
-551 NLAQVEKNAAKDRR
+551 DLAEAEKKASKNRKYE
-565 HQRRSAAE
+565 RRSAAE
-573 QSLQAV
+573 RSLQSV
-579 IRGDVVDLPGGRRFG
+579 IRGDVVDLPGGRRFD
-594 RAVVVELDKAMY
+594 RAVLVALDESLY
-606 NPRHTVLTEEAQL
+606 NPRHTVLTEDGQL
-619 RRLSVEDLNGPV
+619 RRLSVDDLNGPLEIV
-631 QIISRIKIPKGFS
+631 SRIKIPKGFTGKS
-644 GRTPKERR
+644 PKERR
-652 DLASSLR
+652 DLAASLR
-659 NSIYESR
+659 NALEDER

-673 SFDFEGSDSF
+673 SFNFDGSDSF
-683 EREINAL
+683 EREIERL
-690 RLELKDHP
+690 REELKEHP
-698 CHACSEKDQHMRWAD
+698 CHACSDRDAHMRWAD

-732 TNTIATQ
+732 TNTIATE

-748 QFEYLV
+748 QFDCLV
-754 PSDGGEDFVLTDSG
+754 PTGDDEAYEITDAG

-787 TGKLT
+787 TGALNE
-792 QLKSEELC
+792 LNPEELC
-800 AVVASLVYQ
+800 AVVAALVYQ
-809 ARRDMDRA
+809 GRRDSDRP
-817 DPKMPTG
+817 DPRMPTT
-824 KIDDIWNTTI
+824 KINDIWNLTI
-834 KIWGELSDAEEALN
+834 NIWGQLSDAEEALK
-848 LDPTAPPESGLIW
+848 LTPTAPPEAGLIW
-861 PIYKWARGSSLNS
+861 PMYKWARGSSLNS
-874 ALRGTDLAPGDFVRW
+874 ALRGGDMAPGDFVRW
-889 AKQVIDTLDQFAKNS
+889 AKQVIDTLDQFAKNT
-904 DLPPLLVRNAYKA
+904 DLSVQLVKNARKA
-917 VDQIKR
+917 VDLVKR
-923 GVVAYSNVLD
+923 GVIAYSNVLD

>member
-1 MTSPAERY
+1 MTSPAESY
-9 AISKARQ
+9 ANSKARQ
-16 VENGTALPEFRASI
+16 VEHGTALPDFRASI

-40 ACQKVAEGH
+40 ACKKVTEGH

-56 TGAGKTVVGEYA
+56 TGAGKTVVGEFA
-68 IYQALGENRK
+68 IFQALRENRK

-96 VNRYGAQKVGLL
+96 VNRYGAKSVGLL

-236 DDSKASVNPELR
+236 GDSKASVNPELR
-248 KLVRSHSPGGRVQRG
+248 KLVRTHNAGGRVQRG
-263 RGNGGRGRGG
+263 RGKGS

-279 SGMGHRISRPA
+279 SGFGQRVNRPS
-290 VIGKLDRAALL
+290 VIGKLDRAGLL

-333 AEIAQALDEVAYR
+333 AEIAQALDEVSYR
-346 IPNEDLDVLEFW
+346 IPSEDLDVLEFW
-358 SWRDGLVRGFA
+358 AWRDGLIRGFA

-444 IDVEGHSIVLWNPDL
+444 IDVEGHSIVVWNPEL

-531 YAKSMECHLGDF
+531 YAKSMQCHLGDF

-551 NLAQVEKNAAKDRR
+551 NLSALEKNAAKSRR
-565 HQRRSAAE
+565 TERRSAAE
-573 QSLQAV
+573 RSLQAV

-594 RAVVVELDKAMY
+594 RAVVVELDTAMY
-606 NPRHTVLTEEAQL
+606 NPRHTVLTEEGQL
-619 RRLSVEDLNGPV
+619 RRLSADDLNGPV
-631 QIISRIKIPKGFS
+631 EIVSRIRIPKGFT
-644 GRTPKERR
+644 GRAPKERR

-659 NSIYESR
+659 NAIYDQR

-673 SFDFEGSDSF
+673 SFNYEGADSF
-683 EREINAL
+683 EREIAQM

-754 PSDGGEDFVLTDSG
+754 PSGEGDDFALTDSG
-768 RRLRRIYGDRDLLT
+768 RRLRRIYGERDLLT

-787 TGKLT
+787 TGKLSK
-792 QLKSEELC
+792 LNAEELC

-809 ARRDMDRA
+809 ARRDGDRP
-817 DPKMPTG
+817 DPKMPTD
-824 KIDDIWNTTI
+824 KVADIWNTTI
-834 KIWGELSDAEEALN
+834 KIWGALSDAEEALN

-861 PIYKWARGSSLNS
+861 PMYKWVRGSSLNS
-874 ALRGTDLAPGDFVRW
+874 ALRGTDMAPGDFVRW

-904 DLPPLLVRNAYKA
+904 ELPPMLVRNAYKA
-917 VDQIKR
+917 VDQVKR
-923 GVVAYSNVLD
+923 GVVAYSNVLA

>member
-1 MTSPAERY
+1 MTSPAESY
-9 AISKARQ
+9 ANSKARQ
-16 VENGTALPEFRASI
+16 VEHGTALPDFRASI

-40 ACQKVAEGH
+40 ACKKVTEGH

-56 TGAGKTVVGEYA
+56 TGAGKTVVGEFA
-68 IYQALGENRK
+68 IFQALRENRK

-96 VNRYGAQKVGLL
+96 VNRYGAKSVGLL

-229 AFDKVAE
+229 AFDRVAE
-236 DDSKASVNPELR
+236 GDSKASVNPELR
-248 KLVRSHSPGGRVQRG
+248 KLVRTHNAGGRVQRG
-263 RGNGGRGRGG
+263 RGKGS

-279 SGMGHRISRPA
+279 SGFGQRVNRPS
-290 VIGKLDRAALL
+290 VIGKLDRAGLL

-333 AEIAQALDEVAYR
+333 AEIAQALDEVSYR
-346 IPNEDLDVLEFW
+346 IPSEDLDVLEFW
-358 SWRDGLVRGFA
+358 AWRDGLIRGFA

-444 IDVEGHSIVLWNPDL
+444 IDVEGHSIVVWNPEL

-531 YAKSMECHLGDF
+531 YAKSMQCHLGDF

-551 NLAQVEKNAAKDRR
+551 NLSALEKNAAKSRR
-565 HQRRSAAE
+565 TERRSAAE
-573 QSLQAV
+573 RSLQAV

-594 RAVVVELDKAMY
+594 RAVVVELDTAMY
-606 NPRHTVLTEEAQL
+606 NPRHTVLTEEGQL
-619 RRLSVEDLNGPV
+619 RRLSADDLNGPV
-631 QIISRIKIPKGFS
+631 EIVSRIRIPKGFT
-644 GRTPKERR
+644 GRAPKERR

-659 NSIYESR
+659 NAIYDQR

-673 SFDFEGSDSF
+673 SFNYEGADSF
-683 EREINAL
+683 EREIAQM

-754 PSDGGEDFVLTDSG
+754 PSDEGDDFALTDSG
-768 RRLRRIYGDRDLLT
+768 RRLRRIYGERDLLT

-787 TGKLT
+787 TGKLSK
-792 QLKSEELC
+792 LNAEELC

-809 ARRDMDRA
+809 ARRDGDRP
-817 DPKMPTG
+817 DPKMPT
-824 KIDDIWNTTI
+824 DNVADIWNTTI
-834 KIWGELSDAEEALN
+834 KIWGALSDAEEALN

-861 PIYKWARGSSLNS
+861 PMYKWARGSSLNS
-874 ALRGTDLAPGDFVRW
+874 ALRGTDMAPGDFVRW

-904 DLPPLLVRNAYKA
+904 ELPPMLVRNAYKA
-917 VDQIKR
+917 VDQVKR
-923 GVVAYSNVLD
+923 GVVAYSNVLA

>member
-1 MTSPAERY
+1 VTSPAERY
-9 AISKARQ
+9 AISKTRQ
-16 VENGTALPEFRASI
+16 VEQGTALPDFRASI
-30 SFDLDPFQAE
+30 SFELDPFQAE
-40 ACQKVAEGH
+40 SCQKVTEGH

-56 TGAGKTVVGEYA
+56 TGAGKTVVGEFA
-68 IYQALGENRK
+68 IFQALRENRK

-96 VNRYGAQKVGLL
+96 VNRYGAQSVGLL

-217 GPNVVDLFAEDV
+217 GSNVVDLFAEDV
-229 AFDKVAE
+229 SFDKVAE
-236 DDSKASVNPELR
+236 GEAKASVNPELR
-248 KLVRSHSPGGRVQRG
+248 KLVRTHNSGGRVQRG
-263 RGNGGRGRGG
+263 RGKGS

-279 SGMGHRISRPA
+279 SGFGQRVNRPS
-290 VIGKLDRAALL
+290 VIGKLDRASLL

-333 AEIAQALDEVAYR
+333 AEIAQALEEVSYR
-346 IPNEDLDVLEFW
+346 IPSEDLDVLEFW
-358 SWRDGLVRGFA
+358 AWRDGLVRGFA

-444 IDVEGHSIVLWNPDL
+444 IDVEGHSIVVWDPEL
-459 EPEALAGLAS
+459 EPESLAGLAS

-551 NLAQVEKNAAKDRR
+551 NLATMEKNAAKSRR
-565 HQRRSAAE
+565 TERRSAAE
-573 QSLQAV
+573 RSLQAV
-579 IRGDVVDLPGGRRFG
+579 MRGDVVDLPGGRRFG
-594 RAVVVELDKAMY
+594 RAVVIELDTAMY
-606 NPRHTVLTEEAQL
+606 NPRHTVLTEEGQL
-619 RRLSVEDLNGPV
+619 RRLSVDDLTGPV
-631 QIISRIKIPKGFS
+631 EIISRIRIPKGFS

-652 DLASSLR
+652 DLTASLH
-659 NSIYESR
+659 NAVYEER
-666 PPRQDAQ
+666 PPRLDAQ
-673 SFDFEGSDSF
+673 GFNYEGADST
-683 EREINAL
+683 EREINEL
-690 RLELKDHP
+690 RLQLKDHP
-698 CHACSEKDQHMRWAD
+698 CHSCSEKDQHMRWAD
-713 RYWKLKKDTDK
+713 RYWKLKKDTEK

-732 TNTIATQ
+732 TNTIATE

-748 QFEYLV
+748 QFEYLT
-754 PSDGGEDFVLTDSG
+754 PDEDDEGFTLTDSG

-792 QLKSEELC
+792 KLNSDELC

-809 ARRDMDRA
+809 ARRDGDRA
-817 DPKMPTG
+817 DPKMPTD
-824 KIDDIWNTTI
+824 KIADIWNSTI
-834 KIWGELSDAEEALN
+834 KIWGELSDAEETLS

-861 PIYKWARGSSLNS
+861 PMYKWARGASLNS
-874 ALRGTDLAPGDFVRW
+874 ALRGTDMAPGDFVRW
-889 AKQVIDTLDQFAKNS
+889 AKQVIDTLDQFAKNPE
-904 DLPPLLVRNAYKA
+904 LPPMLVRNAYKA
-917 VDQIKR
+917 VDQVKR
-923 GVVAYSNVLD
+923 GVVAYSNVLA

>member
-9 AISKARQ
+9 AISKTRQ
-16 VENGTALPEFRASI
+16 VEQGTALPDFRASI
-30 SFDLDPFQAE
+30 SFELDLFQAE
-40 ACQKVAEGH
+40 SCQKVTEGH

-56 TGAGKTVVGEYA
+56 TGAGKTVVGEFA
-68 IYQALGENRK
+68 IFQALRENRK

-96 VNRYGAQKVGLL
+96 VNRYGAQSVGLL

-217 GPNVVDLFAEDV
+217 GSNVVDLFAEDV
-229 AFDKVAE
+229 SFDKVAE
-236 DDSKASVNPELR
+236 GEAKASVNPELR
-248 KLVRSHSPGGRVQRG
+248 KLVRTHNSGGRVQRG
-263 RGNGGRGRGG
+263 RGKGS

-279 SGMGHRISRPA
+279 SGFGQRVNRPS
-290 VIGKLDRAALL
+290 VIGKLDRASLL

-333 AEIAQALDEVAYR
+333 AEIRQALEEVSYR
-346 IPNEDLDVLEFW
+346 IPSEDLDVLEFW
-358 SWRDGLVRGFA
+358 AWRDGLVRGFA

-444 IDVEGHSIVLWNPDL
+444 IDVEGHSIVVWNPEL
-459 EPEALAGLAS
+459 EPESLAGLAS

-551 NLAQVEKNAAKDRR
+551 NLATMEKNAAKSRR
-565 HQRRSAAE
+565 TERRSAAE
-573 QSLQAV
+573 RSLQAV
-579 IRGDVVDLPGGRRFG
+579 MRGDVVDLPGGRRFG
-594 RAVVVELDKAMY
+594 RAVVIELDTAMY
-606 NPRHTVLTEEAQL
+606 NPRHTVLTEEGQL
-619 RRLSVEDLNGPV
+619 RRLSVDDLTGPV
-631 QIISRIKIPKGFS
+631 EIISRIRIPKGFS

-652 DLASSLR
+652 DLTASLH
-659 NSIYESR
+659 NAVYEER
-666 PPRQDAQ
+666 PPRLDAQ
-673 SFDFEGSDSF
+673 GFNYEGADST
-683 EREINAL
+683 EREINEL
-690 RLELKDHP
+690 RLQLKDHP
-698 CHACSEKDQHMRWAD
+698 CHSCSEKDQHMRWAD
-713 RYWKLKKDTDK
+713 RYWKLKKDTEK

-732 TNTIATQ
+732 TNTIATE

-748 QFEYLV
+748 QFEYLT
-754 PSDGGEDFVLTDSG
+754 PHEDDEGFTLTDSG

-792 QLKSEELC
+792 KLNSDELC

-809 ARRDMDRA
+809 ARRDGDRA
-817 DPKMPTG
+817 DPKMPTD
-824 KIDDIWNTTI
+824 KIADIWNSTI
-834 KIWGELSDAEEALN
+834 KIWGELSDAEETLS

-861 PIYKWARGSSLNS
+861 PMYKWARGASLNS
-874 ALRGTDLAPGDFVRW
+874 ALRGTDMAPGDFVRW
-889 AKQVIDTLDQFAKNS
+889 AKQVIDTLDQFAKNPE
-904 DLPPLLVRNAYKA
+904 LPPMLVRNAYKA
-917 VDQIKR
+917 VDQVKR
-923 GVVAYSNVLD
+923 GVVAYSNVLA

>member
-9 AISKARQ
+9 ANSKARQ
-16 VENGTALPEFRASI
+16 VEQGTALPDFRASI
-30 SFDLDPFQAE
+30 SFDLDQFQAE
-40 ACQKVAEGH
+40 ACQKVTEGH

-56 TGAGKTVVGEYA
+56 TGAGKTVVGEFA
-68 IYQALGENRK
+68 IFQALRENRK

-96 VNRYGAQKVGLL
+96 VKRYGAQSVGLL

-217 GPNVVDLFAEDV
+217 GANVVDLFAEDV
-229 AFDKVAE
+229 SFDEVAQG
-236 DDSKASVNPELR
+236 DARISVNPELR
-248 KLVRSHSPGGRVQRG
+248 KLVRTHNAGGRVQRG
-263 RGNGGRGRGG
+263 RGKGA
-273 RGPQRG
+273 RGPRRNSGFGQRINRP
-279 SGMGHRISRPA
+279 SVIS
-290 VIGKLDRAALL
+290 KLDRAALL

-333 AEIAQALDEVAYR
+333 AEIAQALDEVSYR
-346 IPNEDLDVLEFW
+346 IPSEDLDVLEFW
-358 SWRDGLVRGFA
+358 AWRDGLIRGFA

-444 IDVEGHSIVLWNPDL
+444 IDVEGHSIVVWNPELD
-459 EPEALAGLAS
+459 PEALAGLAS

-531 YAKSMECHLGDF
+531 YAKSMQCHLGDF

-551 NLAQVEKNAAKDRR
+551 NLATAEKTAAKSRR
-565 HQRRSAAE
+565 SQRRSAAE
-573 QSLQAV
+573 RSLQAV

-594 RAVVVELDKAMY
+594 RAVVVELDTAMY
-606 NPRHTVLTEEAQL
+606 NPRHTVLTEEGQL
-619 RRLSVEDLNGPV
+619 RRLSVDDLNGPV
-631 QIISRIKIPKGFS
+631 EIVSRIRVPKGFS
-644 GRTPKERR
+644 GRAPKERR
-652 DLASSLR
+652 DLAASLR
-659 NSIYESR
+659 NAIEDHR
-666 PPRQDAQ
+666 PPRLDAQ
-673 SFDFEGSDSF
+673 SFNYEGADTA
-683 EREINAL
+683 ERDIDEL
-690 RLELKDHP
+690 RLALKDHP

-732 TNTIATQ
+732 TNTIATE

-748 QFEYLV
+748 QFEYLT
-754 PSDGGEDFVLTDSG
+754 PAEGGDELSLTDSG

-792 QLKSEELC
+792 KLNSEELC

-809 ARRDMDRA
+809 ARRDGDRP
-817 DPKMPTG
+817 DPKMPTD
-824 KIDDIWNTTI
+824 KVADIWNSTI
-834 KIWGELSDAEEALN
+834 KIWGALSDAEEELG
-848 LDPTAPPESGLIW
+848 LEPTAPPESGLIW
-861 PIYKWARGSSLNS
+861 PMYKWARGASLNS

-889 AKQVIDTLDQFAKNS
+889 AKQVVDTLDQFAKNS
-904 DLPPLLVRNAYKA
+904 DLPPMLVRNAYKA

-923 GVVAYSNVLD
+923 GVVAYSNVLA

>member
-1 MTSPAERY
+1 VTSPAERY
-9 AISKARQ
+9 ANSKTRQ
-16 VENGTALPEFRASI
+16 VEQGTALPDFRASI

-40 ACQKVAEGH
+40 ACQKVTEGH

-56 TGAGKTVVGEYA
+56 TGAGKTVVGEFA
-68 IYQALGENRK
+68 IFQALRENRK

-96 VNRYGAQKVGLL
+96 VNRYGAQHVGLL

-113 INSEAQIV
+113 INSEAEIV

-217 GPNVVDLFAEDV
+217 GSNVVDLFAEDV
-229 AFDKVAE
+229 SFDKVAE
-236 DDSKASVNPELR
+236 GDAKASVNPELR
-248 KLVRSHSPGGRVQRG
+248 KLVRTHNSGGRVQRG
-263 RGNGGRGRGG
+263 RGKGG

-279 SGMGHRISRPA
+279 SGLGQRVNRPS
-290 VIGKLDRAALL
+290 VIGKLDRAGLL

-333 AEIAQALDEVAYR
+333 AEIAQALDEVSYR
-346 IPNEDLDVLEFW
+346 IPSEDLDVLEFW
-358 SWRDGLVRGFA
+358 AWRDGLIRGFA

-444 IDVEGHSIVLWNPDL
+444 IDVEGHSIVVWNPEL

-551 NLAQVEKNAAKDRR
+551 NLATAEKTAAKSRR
-565 HQRRSAAE
+565 TERRSAAE
-573 QSLQAV
+573 RSLQAV

-594 RAVVVELDKAMY
+594 RAVVVELDTAMY
-606 NPRHTVLTEEAQL
+606 NPRHTVLTEEGQL
-619 RRLSVEDLNGPV
+619 RRLSSDDLNGPV
-631 QIISRIKIPKGFS
+631 EIISRIRIPKGFS
-644 GRTPKERR
+644 GRAPKERR
-652 DLASSLR
+652 DLAASLR
-659 NSIYESR
+659 NAIYEER
-666 PPRQDAQ
+666 PPRIDAQ
-673 SFDFEGSDSF
+673 SFNYAGADST
-683 EREINAL
+683 EREINEL
-690 RLELKDHP
+690 RMQLKDHP
-698 CHACSEKDQHMRWAD
+698 CHSCSEKDQHMRWAD

-732 TNTIATQ
+732 TNTIATE

-748 QFEYLV
+748 QFDYLTEAQGD
-754 PSDGGEDFVLTDSG
+754 DGFKLTDSG

-792 QLKSEELC
+792 KLNSDELC

-809 ARRDMDRA
+809 ARRDGDRP
-817 DPKMPTG
+817 DPKMPTD
-824 KIDDIWNTTI
+824 KIADIWNSTI
-834 KIWGELSDAEEALN
+834 KIWAELSDAEEALN

-861 PIYKWARGSSLNS
+861 PMYKWARGASLNS
-874 ALRGTDLAPGDFVRW
+874 ALRGTDMAPGDFVRW

-904 DLPPLLVRNAYKA
+904 DLPPILVRNAYKA
-917 VDQIKR
+917 VDQVKR
-923 GVVAYSNVLD
+923 GVVAYSNVLS

>member
-9 AISKARQ
+9 ATSKARQ
-16 VENGTALPEFRASI
+16 VELGSALPDFRASI

-40 ACQKVAEGH
+40 ACRKVTEGH

-56 TGAGKTVVGEYA
+56 TGAGKTVVGEFA
-68 IYQALGENRK
+68 IFQALRENRK

-96 VNRYGAQKVGLL
+96 VNRYGAKRVGLL

-143 YVIMDEVH
+143 YVIIDEVH

-217 GPNVVDLFAEDV
+217 GPNIVDLFAEDV

-236 DDSKASVNPELR
+236 GESKASVNPELR
-248 KLVRSHSPGGRVQRG
+248 KLVRTHNSGGRVQRG
-263 RGNGGRGRGG
+263 RGKGG

-279 SGMGHRISRPA
+279 SGFGQRVNRPS
-290 VIGKLDRAALL
+290 VIGKLDRAGLL

-333 AEIAQALDEVAYR
+333 AEIAQALDEVSYR
-346 IPNEDLDVLEFW
+346 IPSEDLDVLEFW
-358 SWRDGLVRGFA
+358 AWRDGLIRGFA

-444 IDVEGHSIVLWNPDL
+444 IDVEGHSIVVWNPEL

-543 TEYLKLQR
+543 TEYLKIQR
-551 NLAQVEKNAAKDRR
+551 NLSTLEKTAAKSRR
-565 HQRRSAAE
+565 SERRSAAE
-573 QSLQAV
+573 RSLQAV

-594 RAVVVELDKAMY
+594 RAVVVELDTAMY
-606 NPRHTVLTEEAQL
+606 NPRHTVLTDEGQL
-619 RRLSVEDLNGPV
+619 RRLSADDLNGPV
-631 QIISRIKIPKGFS
+631 EIISRIRIPKGFT
-644 GRTPKERR
+644 GRAPKERR
-652 DLASSLR
+652 DLASALR
-659 NSIYESR
+659 NAVEDHR

-673 SFDFEGSDSF
+673 SFNYDGADSF
-683 EREINAL
+683 EREIAAM
-690 RLELKDHP
+690 RMELKDHP

-732 TNTIATQ
+732 TNTIATE

-748 QFEYLV
+748 QFEYLT
-754 PSDGGEDFVLTDSG
+754 PSGENDGFTLTDSG
-768 RRLRRIYGDRDLLT
+768 RRLRRIYGERDLLT

-787 TGKLT
+787 TGKLSK
-792 QLKSEELC
+792 LNAEELC

-809 ARRDMDRA
+809 ARRDGDRP
-817 DPKMPTG
+817 DPKMPTD
-824 KIDDIWNTTI
+824 KVADIWNTTI
-834 KIWGELSDAEEALN
+834 KIWGSLSDAEEALN

-861 PIYKWARGSSLNS
+861 PMYKWARGSSLNS
-874 ALRGTDLAPGDFVRW
+874 ALRGTDMAPGDFVRW
-889 AKQVIDTLDQFAKNS
+889 AKQVIDTLDQFAKNT
-904 DLPPLLVRNAYKA
+904 DLPPMLVRNAFKA
-917 VDQIKR
+917 VDQVKR
-923 GVVAYSNVLD
+923 GVVAYSNVLA

>member
-9 AISKARQ
+9 ANSKTRQ
-16 VENGTALPEFRASI
+16 VEQGTALPDFRASI

-40 ACQKVAEGH
+40 ACQKVTEGH
-49 SVLVAAP
+49 SVLLAAP
-56 TGAGKTVVGEYA
+56 TGAGKTVVGEFA
-68 IYQALGENRK
+68 IFQALRENRK

-96 VNRYGAQKVGLL
+96 VNRYGAQHVGLL

-113 INSEAQIV
+113 INSEAEIV

-217 GPNVVDLFAEDV
+217 GSNVVDLFAEDV
-229 AFDKVAE
+229 SFDKVAE
-236 DDSKASVNPELR
+236 GDAKASVNPELR
-248 KLVRSHSPGGRVQRG
+248 KLVRTHNSGGRVQRG
-263 RGNGGRGRGG
+263 RGKGG

-279 SGMGHRISRPA
+279 SGLGQRVNRPS
-290 VIGKLDRAALL
+290 VIGKLDRAGLL

-333 AEIAQALDEVAYR
+333 AEIAQALDEVSYR
-346 IPNEDLDVLEFW
+346 IPSEDLDVLEFW
-358 SWRDGLVRGFA
+358 AWRDGLIRGFA

-444 IDVEGHSIVLWNPDL
+444 IDVEGHSIVVWNPEL

-551 NLAQVEKNAAKDRR
+551 NLATAEKTAAKSRR
-565 HQRRSAAE
+565 TERRSAAE
-573 QSLQAV
+573 RSLQAV

-594 RAVVVELDKAMY
+594 RAVVVELDTAMY
-606 NPRHTVLTEEAQL
+606 NPRHTVLTEEGQL
-619 RRLSVEDLNGPV
+619 RRLSSDDLNGPV
-631 QIISRIKIPKGFS
+631 EIISRIRIPKGFS
-644 GRTPKERR
+644 GRAPKERR
-652 DLASSLR
+652 DLAASLR
-659 NSIYESR
+659 NAIYEER
-666 PPRQDAQ
+666 PPRIDAQ
-673 SFDFEGSDSF
+673 SFNYAGADST
-683 EREINAL
+683 EREINEL
-690 RLELKDHP
+690 RMQLKDHP
-698 CHACSEKDQHMRWAD
+698 CHSCSEKDQHMRWAD

-732 TNTIATQ
+732 TNTIATE

-748 QFEYLV
+748 QFDYLTEAQGD
-754 PSDGGEDFVLTDSG
+754 DGFKLTDSG

-792 QLKSEELC
+792 KLNSDELC

-809 ARRDMDRA
+809 ARRDGDRP
-817 DPKMPTG
+817 DPKMPTD
-824 KIDDIWNTTI
+824 KIADIWNSTI
-834 KIWGELSDAEEALN
+834 KIWAELSDAEEALN

-861 PIYKWARGSSLNS
+861 PMYKWARGASLNS
-874 ALRGTDLAPGDFVRW
+874 ALRGTDMAPGDFVRW

-904 DLPPLLVRNAYKA
+904 DLPPILVRNAYKA
-917 VDQIKR
+917 VDQVKR
-923 GVVAYSNVLD
+923 GVVAYSNVLS

>member
-1 MTSPAERY
+1 MTSPAESY
-9 AISKARQ
+9 ANSKARQ
-16 VENGTALPEFRASI
+16 VEHGTALPDFRASI

-40 ACQKVAEGH
+40 ACKKVTEGH

-56 TGAGKTVVGEYA
+56 TGAGKTVVGEFA
-68 IYQALGENRK
+68 IFQALRENRK

-96 VNRYGAQKVGLL
+96 VNRYGAKSVGLL
-108 TGDTS
+108 TGDSS

-236 DDSKASVNPELR
+236 GDSKASVNPELR
-248 KLVRSHSPGGRVQRG
+248 KLVRTHNAGGRVQRG
-263 RGNGGRGRGG
+263 RGKGS

-279 SGMGHRISRPA
+279 SGFGQRVNRPS
-290 VIGKLDRAALL
+290 VIGKLDRAGLL

-333 AEIAQALDEVAYR
+333 AEIAQALDEVSYR
-346 IPNEDLDVLEFW
+346 IPSEDLDVLEFW
-358 SWRDGLVRGFA
+358 AWRDGLIRGFA

-444 IDVEGHSIVLWNPDL
+444 IDVEGHSIVVWNPEL

-531 YAKSMECHLGDF
+531 YAKSMQCHLGDF

-551 NLAQVEKNAAKDRR
+551 NLSALEKNAAKSRR
-565 HQRRSAAE
+565 TERRSAAE
-573 QSLQAV
+573 RSLQAV

-594 RAVVVELDKAMY
+594 RAVVVELDTAMY
-606 NPRHTVLTEEAQL
+606 NPRHTVLTEEGQL
-619 RRLSVEDLNGPV
+619 RRLSADDLNGPV
-631 QIISRIKIPKGFS
+631 EIVSRIRIPKGFT
-644 GRTPKERR
+644 GRAPKERR

-659 NSIYESR
+659 NAIYDQR

-673 SFDFEGSDSF
+673 SFNYEGADSF
-683 EREINAL
+683 EREIAQM

-754 PSDGGEDFVLTDSG
+754 PSGEGDDFALTDSG
-768 RRLRRIYGDRDLLT
+768 RRLRRIYGERDLLT

-787 TGKLT
+787 TGKLSK
-792 QLKSEELC
+792 LNAEELC

-809 ARRDMDRA
+809 ARRDGDRP
-817 DPKMPTG
+817 DPKMPTD
-824 KIDDIWNTTI
+824 KVADIWNTTI
-834 KIWGELSDAEEALN
+834 KIWGALSDAEEALN

-861 PIYKWARGSSLNS
+861 PMYKWARGSSLNS
-874 ALRGTDLAPGDFVRW
+874 ALRGTDMAPGDFVRW

-904 DLPPLLVRNAYKA
+904 ELPPMLVRNAYKA
-917 VDQIKR
+917 VDQVKR
-923 GVVAYSNVLD
+923 GVVAYSNVLA

>member
-9 AISKARQ
+9 ANSKTRQ
-16 VENGTALPEFRASI
+16 VEQGTALPDFRASI

-40 ACQKVAEGH
+40 ACQKVTEGH

-56 TGAGKTVVGEYA
+56 TGAGKTVVGEFA
-68 IYQALGENRK
+68 IFQALRENRK

-96 VNRYGAQKVGLL
+96 VNRYGAQHVGLL

-113 INSEAQIV
+113 INSEAEIV

-217 GPNVVDLFAEDV
+217 GSNVVDLFAEDV
-229 AFDKVAE
+229 SFDKVAE
-236 DDSKASVNPELR
+236 GDAKASVNPELR
-248 KLVRSHSPGGRVQRG
+248 KLVRTHNSGGRVQRG
-263 RGNGGRGRGG
+263 RGKGG

-279 SGMGHRISRPA
+279 SGLGQRVNRPS
-290 VIGKLDRAALL
+290 VIGKLDRAGLL

-333 AEIAQALDEVAYR
+333 AEIAQALDEVSYR
-346 IPNEDLDVLEFW
+346 IPSEDLDVLEFW
-358 SWRDGLVRGFA
+358 AWRDGLIRGFA

-444 IDVEGHSIVLWNPDL
+444 IDVEGHSIVVWNPEL

-551 NLAQVEKNAAKDRR
+551 NLATAEKTAAKSRR
-565 HQRRSAAE
+565 TERRSAAE
-573 QSLQAV
+573 RSLQAV

-594 RAVVVELDKAMY
+594 RAVVVELDTAMY
-606 NPRHTVLTEEAQL
+606 NPRHTVLTEEGQL
-619 RRLSVEDLNGPV
+619 RRLSSDDLNGPV
-631 QIISRIKIPKGFS
+631 EIISRIRIPKGFS
-644 GRTPKERR
+644 GRAPKERR
-652 DLASSLR
+652 DLAASLR
-659 NSIYESR
+659 NAIYEER
-666 PPRQDAQ
+666 PPRIDAQ
-673 SFDFEGSDSF
+673 SFNYAGADST
-683 EREINAL
+683 EREINEL
-690 RLELKDHP
+690 RMQLKDHP
-698 CHACSEKDQHMRWAD
+698 CHSCSEKDQHMRWAD

-732 TNTIATQ
+732 TNTIATE

-748 QFEYLV
+748 QFDYLTEAQGD
-754 PSDGGEDFVLTDSG
+754 DGFKLTDSG

-792 QLKSEELC
+792 KLNSDELC

-809 ARRDMDRA
+809 ARRDGDRP
-817 DPKMPTG
+817 DPKMPTD
-824 KIDDIWNTTI
+824 KIADIWNSTI
-834 KIWGELSDAEEALN
+834 KIWAELSDAEEALN

-861 PIYKWARGSSLNS
+861 PMYKWARGASLNS
-874 ALRGTDLAPGDFVRW
+874 ALRGTDMAPGDFVRW

-904 DLPPLLVRNAYKA
+904 DLPPILVRNAYKA
-917 VDQIKR
+917 VDQVKR
-923 GVVAYSNVLD
+923 GVVAYSNVLS

>member
-9 AISKARQ
+9 AISKTRQ
-16 VENGTALPEFRASI
+16 VEQGTALPDFRASI
-30 SFDLDPFQAE
+30 SFELDPFQAE
-40 ACQKVAEGH
+40 SCQKVTEGH

-56 TGAGKTVVGEYA
+56 TGAGKTVVGEFA
-68 IYQALGENRK
+68 IFQALRENRK

-96 VNRYGAQKVGLL
+96 VNRYGAQSVGLL

-217 GPNVVDLFAEDV
+217 GSNVVDLFAEDV
-229 AFDKVAE
+229 SFDKVAE
-236 DDSKASVNPELR
+236 GEAKASVNPELR
-248 KLVRSHSPGGRVQRG
+248 KLVRTHNSGGRVQRG
-263 RGNGGRGRGG
+263 RGKGS

-279 SGMGHRISRPA
+279 SGFGQRVNRPS
-290 VIGKLDRAALL
+290 VIGKLDRASLL

-333 AEIAQALDEVAYR
+333 AEIAQALEEVSYR
-346 IPNEDLDVLEFW
+346 IPSEDLDVLEFW
-358 SWRDGLVRGFA
+358 AWRDGLVRGFA

-444 IDVEGHSIVLWNPDL
+444 IDVEGHSIVVWNPEL
-459 EPEALAGLAS
+459 EPESLAGLAS

-551 NLAQVEKNAAKDRR
+551 NLATMEKNAAKSRR
-565 HQRRSAAE
+565 TERRSAAE
-573 QSLQAV
+573 RSLQAV
-579 IRGDVVDLPGGRRFG
+579 MRGDVVDLPGGRRFG
-594 RAVVVELDKAMY
+594 RAVVIELDTAMY
-606 NPRHTVLTEEAQL
+606 NPRHTVLTEEGQL
-619 RRLSVEDLNGPV
+619 RRLSVDDLTGPV
-631 QIISRIKIPKGFS
+631 EIISRIRIPKGFS

-652 DLASSLR
+652 DLTASLH
-659 NSIYESR
+659 NAVYEER
-666 PPRQDAQ
+666 PPRLDAQ
-673 SFDFEGSDSF
+673 GFNYEGADST
-683 EREINAL
+683 EREINEL
-690 RLELKDHP
+690 RLQLKDHP
-698 CHACSEKDQHMRWAD
+698 CHSCSEKDQHMRWAD
-713 RYWKLKKDTDK
+713 RYWKLKKDTEK

-732 TNTIATQ
+732 TNTIATE

-748 QFEYLV
+748 QFEYLT
-754 PSDGGEDFVLTDSG
+754 PDEDDEGFTLTDSG

-792 QLKSEELC
+792 KLNSDELC

-809 ARRDMDRA
+809 ARRDGDRA
-817 DPKMPTG
+817 DPKMPTD
-824 KIDDIWNTTI
+824 KIADIWNSTI
-834 KIWGELSDAEEALN
+834 KIWGELSDAEEALS

-861 PIYKWARGSSLNS
+861 PMYKWARGASLNS
-874 ALRGTDLAPGDFVRW
+874 ALRGTDMAPGDFVRW
-889 AKQVIDTLDQFAKNS
+889 AKQVIDTLDQFAKNPE
-904 DLPPLLVRNAYKA
+904 LPPMLVRNAYKA
-917 VDQIKR
+917 VDQVKR
-923 GVVAYSNVLD
+923 GVVAYSNVLA

>member
-9 AISKARQ
+9 ANSKARQ
-16 VENGTALPEFRASI
+16 VEHGTALPDFRSSI

-40 ACQKVAEGH
+40 ACKKVTEGH

-56 TGAGKTVVGEYA
+56 TGAGKTVVGEFA
-68 IYQALGENRK
+68 IFQALRENRK

-96 VNRYGAQKVGLL
+96 VNRYGAKSVGLL

-229 AFDKVAE
+229 AFDKAAE

-248 KLVRSHSPGGRVQRG
+248 KLVRTHNAGGRVQRG
-263 RGNGGRGRGG
+263 RGKGS
-273 RGPQRG
+273 RGPQRS
-279 SGMGHRISRPA
+279 SGFGQRVNRPS
-290 VIGKLDRAALL
+290 VIGKLDRAGLL

-333 AEIAQALDEVAYR
+333 AEISQALDEVAYR
-346 IPNEDLDVLEFW
+346 IPSEDLDVLEFW
-358 SWRDGLVRGFA
+358 AWRDGMVRGFA

-444 IDVEGHSIVLWNPDL
+444 IDVEGHSIVVWNPDL
-459 EPEALAGLAS
+459 DPEALAGLAS

-531 YAKSMECHLGDF
+531 YAKSMQCHLGDF

-551 NLAQVEKNAAKDRR
+551 NLSTLEKTAAKSRR
-565 HQRRSAAE
+565 TERRSAAE
-573 QSLQAV
+573 RSLQAL

-594 RAVVVELDKAMY
+594 RAVVLELDTAMY
-606 NPRHTVLTEEAQL
+606 NPRHTVLTEEGQL
-619 RRLSVEDLNGPV
+619 RRLSADDLNGPV
-631 QIISRIKIPKGFS
+631 EIISRIRIPKGFS
-644 GRTPKERR
+644 GRAPKERR

-659 NSIYESR
+659 NAIDDHR

-673 SFDFEGSDSF
+673 SFNYEGADSF
-683 EREINAL
+683 DREIEEM
-690 RLELKDHP
+690 RLNLKDHP

-713 RYWKLKKDTDK
+713 RYWKLKKDTEK
-724 ARRAIRGR
+724 ARRSIRGR

-748 QFEYLV
+748 QFEYLTHSGE
-754 PSDGGEDFVLTDSG
+754 SDDFTLTDSG
-768 RRLRRIYGDRDLLT
+768 RRLRRIYGERDLLT

-787 TGKLT
+787 TGKLSK
-792 QLKSEELC
+792 LNAEELC

-809 ARRDMDRA
+809 ARRDGDRA
-817 DPKMPTG
+817 DPKMPTD
-824 KIDDIWNTTI
+824 KIADIWNTTI
-834 KIWGELSDAEEALN
+834 KIWGALSDAEEALN

-861 PIYKWARGSSLNS
+861 PMYKWARGASLNS
-874 ALRGTDLAPGDFVRW
+874 ALRGTDMAPGDFVRW
-889 AKQVIDTLDQFAKNS
+889 AKQVIDTLDQFAKNTQ
-904 DLPPLLVRNAYKA
+904 LPPMLVRNAYKA
-917 VDQIKR
+917 VDQVKR
-923 GVVAYSNVLD
+923 GVVAYSNVLS